1 MGAESPSFKAPDLRP
16 TGSEKP
22 EGMTAMG
29 VIDTM
34 GHPEAQ
40 EYREQSGYMGR
51 NTVVPIGC
59 HPGSTSPG
67 VSSRVTLVSVRP
79 DWHDTQ
85 LVPARGSDIAVA
97 ETERVLQDRLRRA
110 YVPASPNECAVSTEL
125 CLPRSGA
132 AAPAGDRRRR
142 RRTSIEKLRR
152 ATRSSVSRCREL
164 GRAT

>member
-29 VIDTM
+29 VVDTM

-40 EYREQSGYMGR
+40 EYREQSGGFFSCNLGVCLGR
-51 NTVVPIGC
+51 
-59 HPGSTSPG
+59 
-67 VSSRVTLVSVRP
+67 
-79 DWHDTQ
+79 
-85 LVPARGSDIAVA
+85 PARGYCCRRDRACIA
-97 ETERVLQDRLRRA
+97 RSLRRA

-132 AAPAGDRRRR
+132 AAPAGERRDDDDNAH
-142 RRTSIEKLRR
+142 TH
-152 ATRSSVSRCREL
+152 TR
-164 GRAT
+164 GH

>member
-1 MGAESPSFKAPDLRP
+1 
-16 TGSEKP
+16 
-22 EGMTAMG
+22 MG
-29 VIDTM
+29 VGDTM

-85 LVPARGSDIAVA
+85 LVPSRGSDIAVA
-97 ETERVLQDRLRRA
+97 ETERVLQDRLSVA
-110 YVPASPNECAVSTEL
+110 YVPASPNMSIEL
-125 CLPRSGA
+125 CL
-132 AAPAGDRRRR
+132 
-142 RRTSIEKLRR
+142 
-152 ATRSSVSRCREL
+152 TRVAVHDVL
-164 GRAT
+164 